1 MLGNLPKHTQARQ
14 NIVNNE
20 PDEQEETKEQAKEGM
35 RQFLGLT
42 NWGRTFATFKVVN
55 GTKRAFDAMKAMAV
69 GKHKPMFL
77 LCGGIGNGKTHLC
90 ESLSIELYKQGIK
103 CPITLWA
110 ELRRQLLQAMHRP
123 KPRQVDYDTL
133 FDNFRKRKYVIIDD
147 VGMGSKMTEWEESEL
162 EDIINYRYRE
172 GLFTVMTTNRAL
184 EELPERVVSRFFDPE
199 VSEVVV
205 NEGKDYRLNRAG
217 GTNEL
222 PDKNTQDIKDM

>member
-1 MLGNLPKHTQARQ
+1 VLENLPRNTQAQ
-14 NIVNNE
+14 KNIAINE
-20 PDEQEETKEQAKEGM
+20 FDEQEETEEQVKERM

-42 NWGRTFATFKVVN
+42 NWNRTFATFKVVN
-55 GTKRAFDAMKAMAV
+55 GTRRAFSTMKAMAE
-69 GKHKPMFL
+69 GKHQPMLL

-90 ESLSIELYKQGIK
+90 EALSIELYKKGIK

-110 ELRRQLLQAMHRP
+110 ELRRKLLQAMHRP
-123 KPRQVDYDTL
+123 KPNQADYDTL

-184 EELPERVVSRFFDPE
+184 EELPDRVVSRFFDPE
-199 VSEVVV
+199 VSEVVI
-205 NEGKDYRLNRAG
+205 NEGKDYRLNRVG
-217 GTNEL
+217 G
-222 PDKNTQDIKDM
+222 KND